1 MTKYLERLIEQGEHQ
16 MQDFKFCINDSRK
29 IAKTI
34 SAFANTDG
42 GRLLIGVKD
51 NGKIAGIKS
60 DEEYYMIQ
68 SAAEL
73 FTKPS
78 VKFESNVI
86 NYYGNTVLEIYI
98 PKSDKKPHFA
108 KNEDNK
114 WVAYIRKQD
123 ENFPANAILLKVW
136 KNKRMKKGL
145 YVEYTDI
152 EKILLDYIDI
162 KGSITVNRFSRLAGI
177 PRWKAEDILVKL
189 VCWDVINLVI
199 NNKAYWFVL
208 K

>member
-1 MTKYLERLIEQGEHQ
+1 MVKYLEKLIEQGEHQ
-16 MQDFKFCINDSRK
+16 MQDFKFCVNDSRK

-51 NGKIAGIKS
+51 NGKVAGIKS

-78 VKFESNVI
+78 VRFESNVI
-86 NYYGNTVLEIYI
+86 NYYGNFVLEIYI
-98 PKSDKKPHFA
+98 PKSEERPHFA
-108 KNEDNK
+108 KNEENK
-114 WVAYIRKQD
+114 WVAYIRKRD
-123 ENFPANAILLKVW
+123 ENFPANKILLKVW
-136 KNKRMKKGL
+136 KNKKMKKGL

-152 EKILLDYIDI
+152 EKKLLDFID
-162 KGSITVNRFSRLAGI
+162 KNGSITVNKFSRLVKI
-177 PRWKAEDILVKL
+177 SRRKAENILVKL
-189 VCWDVINLVI
+189 VCWDVIDLVI
-199 NNKAYWFVL
+199 NDKAYWFVL